1 MSIKINAN
9 FELGAAQFLD
19 QREAVETIDELL
31 ALNTNIIPDGF
42 EVYVKEKDCK
52 YKYNSTYTESGTG
65 CWKKTESSGASSDSR
80 ELTYEEYMKLSEE
93 ERNNGTEYYIPDI
106 DDPQISLNPVLWST
120 PIDGGCILSWQPV
133 KNSVKYEI
141 QKKDN
146 DTWVTLTQTTSM
158 AYLDNTIENETSI
171 EYRLLSYMPDVEE
184 PYVIATVFGSA
195 LSGIIPVMSGATSE
209 TPGKSG
215 LVPTPESD
223 GYNTKY
229 LRADGTWAV
238 PPDTKYTRMVG
249 SSSSANGKMGLVPA
263 PSKYQQYCFLR
274 ADGTWTNP
282 PNTTYDPMTGA
293 TNDAAGKQGLV
304 PKPLAGEHNSFLK
317 GDGTW
322 AVPTD
327 TTYDVMTAA
336 TASADGK
343 SGLVPAP
350 AVGKQDSF
358 LKGDGTWVVP
368 TDTKYEVMTGA
379 TSTTGGT
386 QGLVPA
392 PTKTF
397 STHGPRFLTE
407 TGVWGFP
414 GLNLTNIYNL
424 KAGES
429 ATKTGTGSLYYV
441 TAYPGTIQILIVS
454 RLNSEMKVKKLVQ
467 LDADDT
473 LSNIKMIADI
483 EFVTES
489 NGSITIKNQGTSTG
503 AYYGATIYQYEFAS
517 EIVKPST

>member
-52 YKYNSTYTESGTG
+52 YKYNSTYTESDTG
-65 CWKKTESSGASSDSR
+65 CWKKTESSGTSSDSR

-133 KNSVKYEI
+133 ENSVKYEI

-238 PPDTKYTRMVG
+238 PPDTTYTRMVG

-293 TNDAAGKQGLV
+293 TNEAAGKQGLV
-304 PKPLAGEHNSFLK
+304 PKPLAGEHDSFLK

-322 AVPTD
+322 A
-327 TTYDVMTAA
+327 
-336 TASADGK
+336 
-343 SGLVPAP
+343 
-350 AVGKQDSF
+350 
-358 LKGDGTWVVP
+358 VP

-489 NGSITIKNQGTSTG
+489 NGAITIKNQGTSTG
-503 AYYGATIYQYEFAS
+503 AYYGATIYQYDFAS